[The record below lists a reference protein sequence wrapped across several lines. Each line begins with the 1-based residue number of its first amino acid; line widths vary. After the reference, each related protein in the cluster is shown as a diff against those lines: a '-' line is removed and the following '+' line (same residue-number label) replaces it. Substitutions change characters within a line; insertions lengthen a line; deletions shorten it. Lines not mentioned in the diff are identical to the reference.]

1 MGGPSKGGAS
11 NNEHPSTAYDQEI
24 EEALFSL
31 DRQKNNIQE
40 EEQQHLRELTGQSDG
55 WKYCYMYFHYL
66 FNPINF
72 LFL

>member
-1 MGGPSKGGAS
+1 MTLTSVLIQSTSSHGTFSLSFYQIAPYFWPRVGGPSKGGAS

-40 EEQQHLRELTGQSDG
+40 E
-55 WKYCYMYFHYL
+55 
-66 FNPINF
+66 
-72 LFL
+72 